1 MVNGGGVM
9 TWPSGGAA
17 AASVLQRKRLPRTLA
32 LALVASSSLSSFAY
46 LRIPSS
52 VGLDRPSSTNTNTFR
67 NYMTRTKPALMT
79 MMTNKNYI
87 LKYDY
92 VPDILERRDPYRP
105 GHLEL
110 AKRLIEQGKC
120 LYGGPIGNP
129 GMTVPDGA
137 LFVFA
142 DEESAASFAKEDP
155 YMAAG
160 LITGHTIQEWNVILS
175 KDTGKD

>member
-1 MVNGGGVM
+1 MVNCGGGVM
-9 TWPSGGAA
+9 RWPSGSA
-17 AASVLQRKRLPRTLA
+17 AASVLQGKRLPRTLA
-32 LALVASSSLSSFAY
+32 LALVASSSCSSSAY
-46 LRIPSS
+46 LRIPRI
-52 VGLDRPSSTNTNTFR
+52 VGLDRHSATSTNNIR
-67 NYMTRTKPALMT
+67 NYTSRTKPVLMT
-79 MMTNKNYI
+79 MLTNKNYI

-92 VPDILERRDPYRP
+92 VPDILERRDPFRP

-137 LFVFA
+137 LFVFT
-142 DEESAASFAKEDP
+142 DEESAALFAKEDP

-175 KDTGKD
+175 KDST

>member
-1 MVNGGGVM
+1 MVNGLM
-9 TWPSGGAA
+9 MSRPSGAA
-17 AASVLQRKRLPRTLA
+17 AVLLQRKRLPRTLA
-32 LALVASSSLSSFAY
+32 LALVASSSSSSAY
-46 LRIPSS
+46 LLIPRIA
-52 VGLDRPSSTNTNTFR
+52 GLDRHTNTNTIR
-67 NYMTRTKPALMT
+67 NFITSTKPTRMA

-92 VPDILERRDPYRP
+92 VPDILERRDPHRP

-137 LFVFA
+137 LFVFT
-142 DEESAASFAKEDP
+142 DEDSAALFAKEDP

-175 KDTGKD
+175 KDSS